1 MLNVAEIWG
10 SKIMQNT
17 FSDLTIFKK
26 SHKRLYTSSRVFS
39 STTLRTNPLSHT
51 TFTPQT
57 EVIHKAPCKAE
68 VTNGVTNEV
77 TISAQPKLKIFQNL
91 PLHPVQCFLHL

>member
-1 MLNVAEIWG
+1 MTSQKG
-10 SKIMQNT
+10 QPH
-17 FSDLTIFKK
+17 FKNLAA
-26 SHKRLYTSSRVFS
+26 RYVYVYMSSRVFS
-39 STTLRTNPLSHT
+39 STTLRTNPLSHM
-51 TFTPQT
+51 TFTLQT
-57 EVIHKAPCKAE
+57 EVIHEAPCKAE